1 MGFHFAAVLV
11 FAIVAVGFA
20 LGGITLSRIVAPK
33 LPNPEKASIYECGER
48 PIGAAWFNFN
58 PRFYLVALVFVIFEV
73 DIALT
78 FPVVAVYR
86 QWVEAS
92 PALAWVAF
100 VELVLFTGI
109 LVVGLVWVW
118 AHGDLEWVKKL
129 AEAPRP
135 ASPAQERLEAPRGLT
150 APDLSRGGQAS

>member
-1 MGFHFAAVLV
+1 MGHEFGAVLV

-20 LGGITLSRIVAPK
+20 FGGISASRLLAPRF
-33 LPNPEKASIYECGER
+33 PNAEKASIYECGER
-48 PIGAAWFNFN
+48 PVGVAWFNFN

-86 QWVEAS
+86 AWAQESAS
-92 PALAWVAF
+92 FAWVAF
-100 VELVLFTGI
+100 VELFLFTAI

-118 AHGDLEWVKKL
+118 AHGDLEWVKN
-129 AEAPRP
+129 
-135 ASPAQERLEAPRGLT
+135 LT
-150 APDLSRGGQAS
+150 ATPGASEAETETRRRNAA

>member
-1 MGFHFAAVLV
+1 MGFEFGTVLV

-20 LGGITLSRIVAPK
+20 LGGITASRLVGPK
-33 LPNPEKASIYECGER
+33 IPNAEKSTIYECGER
-48 PIGAAWFNFN
+48 PVGVAWFNFN

-86 QWVEAS
+86 EWAAAAD
-92 PALAWVAF
+92 PTFAWVAF
-100 VELVLFTGI
+100 VELFLFTAI

-118 AHGDLEWVKKL
+118 GHGDLEWVKNL
-129 AEAPRP
+129 GAASYEAP
-135 ASPAQERLEAPRGLT
+135 ASGEGREPRK
-150 APDLSRGGQAS
+150 AA

>member
-1 MGFHFAAVLV
+1 MGFEFGAVLV

-20 LGGITLSRIVAPK
+20 LGGITLSRVLGPRI
-33 LPNPEKASIYECGER
+33 PNAEKATIYECGER
-48 PIGAAWFNFN
+48 PIGVAWFNFN

-86 QWVEAS
+86 QWAQ
-92 PALAWVAF
+92 AGLGFAWVAF
-100 VELVLFTGI
+100 VELFLFTAI

-118 AHGDLEWVKKL
+118 AHGDLEWVKNL
-129 AEAPRP
+129 ETASYEAPASGPAEP
-135 ASPAQERLEAPRGLT
+135 ASRKAA
-150 APDLSRGGQAS
+150 